1 MAFDIKGF
9 ARIDAAVAIGTG
21 AGSVRSLYRFATN
34 DDAATVEAAG
44 YFNAAVAQLTVG
56 DVIIA
61 SLDLD
66 GSPLGKLYIVT
77 AVTSTA
83 VTIAKFTYT

>member
-1 MAFDIKGF
+1 MAFGIKGF
-9 ARIDAAVAIGTG
+9 ARIDANVAIGTG
-21 AGSVRSLYRFATN
+21 AGSVRSLYRYATN
-34 DDAATVEAAG
+34 DDAATVEAAN
-44 YFNAAVAQLTVG
+44 YFNTAVGQFAVG

-66 GSPLGKLYIVT
+66 GTPLGKLYIVT
-77 AVTSTA
+77 AVTATV